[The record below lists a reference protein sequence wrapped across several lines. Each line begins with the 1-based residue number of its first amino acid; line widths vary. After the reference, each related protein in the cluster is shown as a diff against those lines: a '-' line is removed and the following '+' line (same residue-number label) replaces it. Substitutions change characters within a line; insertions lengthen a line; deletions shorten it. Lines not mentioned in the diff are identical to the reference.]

1 MAKSQYRYCNK
12 FFRHT
17 PFRSRYLKRTLRDP
31 TDPYW
36 TARVRYALT
45 LLRSLSSLMLSVAFL
60 MFGNSI
66 FTTLLA
72 LRAKIE
78 GYPNELV
85 GLMMS
90 AYFLGFAIGTFRS
103 GSLINRVGHIRAFSA
118 LAAIASICT
127 LLVLLIPNPWVWVVL
142 RVAMGIAIAGLF
154 VVVESWLNNRSTN
167 KGRGAVMAVYITI
180 GYAASSLGQQTLQL
194 GDPSGAKLFLLVGM
208 LLALALVPVA
218 LTSATH
224 PDPVEK
230 PNVDLRKLFAVS
242 PTAVIGCIVAGMIG
256 SSWWGLGPIYA
267 QEIGLGI
274 NNIATV
280 MTAALVGGLLLQLPV
295 GRLSDRFDRRTV
307 LFWITTLLL
316 IPAAVLLL
324 GPILNFWLI
333 IIAVGIFFGLSSTV
347 YPLCVAYANDHL
359 DSADVV
365 SASGGFVLFY
375 AMGAVSG
382 PLISSLA
389 MRVSGARG
397 LFVFIIAASL
407 ALGIFIIW
415 RIQIRQWV
423 PTAGKEP
430 YVPQPE
436 AQAPG
441 VVSELDPRAEVGEY
455 YDEGPDII
463 PFSDFT
469 ELTELTDHAEDK
481 QQEIAIKTPGL
492 LSQTDETGI
501 SGDDARE
508 KPQDS

>member
-1 MAKSQYRYCNK
+1 
-12 FFRHT
+12 
-17 PFRSRYLKRTLRDP
+17 
-31 TDPYW
+31 
-36 TARVRYALT
+36 
-45 LLRSLSSLMLSVAFL
+45 
-60 MFGNSI
+60 
-66 FTTLLA
+66 
-72 LRAKIE
+72 
-78 GYPNELV
+78 
-85 GLMMS
+85 
-90 AYFLGFAIGTFRS
+90 
-103 GSLINRVGHIRAFSA
+103 
-118 LAAIASICT
+118 
-127 LLVLLIPNPWVWVVL
+127 
-142 RVAMGIAIAGLF
+142 
-154 VVVESWLNNRSTN
+154 
-167 KGRGAVMAVYITI
+167 
-180 GYAASSLGQQTLQL
+180 
-194 GDPSGAKLFLLVGM
+194 M
-208 LLALALVPVA
+208 LLALSLVPVA

-230 PNVDLRKLFAVS
+230 PNIDLRKLFGVS
-242 PTAVIGCIVAGMIG
+242 PTAVVGCLVAGMIG

-267 QEIGLGI
+267 QEIGLSV
-274 NNIATV
+274 NHIASV
-280 MTAALVGGLLLQLPV
+280 MTAALVGGLLLQLPI

-307 LFWITTLLL
+307 LFWITILAL

-324 GPILNFWLI
+324 GSILNFWLI

-397 LFVFIIAASL
+397 LFVFIITASL
-407 ALGIFIIW
+407 ALGLFIIW

-430 YVPQPE
+430 YVLQPE

-441 VVSELDPRAEVGEY
+441 VVSELDPRAEVGDY

-463 PFSDFT
+463 PFSNSAERT
-469 ELTELTDHAEDK
+469 ESTDHAKDER
-481 QQEIAIKTPGL
+481 QEITIKAPDL
-492 LSQTDETGI
+492 LSQTDETVI
-501 SGDDARE
+501 SGDGARE

>member
-1 MAKSQYRYCNK
+1 M
-12 FFRHT
+12 
-17 PFRSRYLKRTLRDP
+17 
-31 TDPYW
+31 
-36 TARVRYALT
+36 RYALT
-45 LLRSLSSLMLSVAFL
+45 LLRSLASLMLSVAFL

-85 GLMMS
+85 GMMMS
-90 AYFLGFAIGTFRS
+90 AYFLGFAIGTFRA

-127 LLVLLIPNPWVWVVL
+127 LLVLLTPNPWVWVAL

-167 KGRGAVMAVYITI
+167 QGRGTVMAIYITI
-180 GYAASSLGQQTLQL
+180 GYAASSLGQQALQL
-194 GDPSGAKLFLLVGM
+194 GDPSRSELFLLVGM
-208 LLALALVPVA
+208 LLSLALVPVA
-218 LTSATH
+218 LTNATH

-230 PNVDLRKLFAVS
+230 TDIDLRKLFKIS
-242 PTAVIGCIVAGMIG
+242 PTAVIGCLVAGMIG

-267 QEIGLGI
+267 QEIGLSV
-274 NNIATV
+274 NHIASV
-280 MTAALVGGLLLQLPV
+280 MTAALVGGLLLQLPI

-307 LFWITTLLL
+307 LFWIAILLL
-316 IPAAVLLL
+316 IPATLLLL
-324 GPILNFWLI
+324 GPILNFWLVMV
-333 IIAVGIFFGLSSTV
+333 AVGIFFGLSSTL
-347 YPLCVAYANDHL
+347 YPLCVAYANDHI

-375 AMGAVSG
+375 AIGAVGG

-389 MRVSGARG
+389 MRLIGTQG
-397 LFVFIIAASL
+397 LFMFFVTASL
-407 ALGIFIIW
+407 ALGIFILW
-415 RIQIRQWV
+415 RIRIRQWV

-436 AQAPG
+436 SQAPG
-441 VVSELDPRAEVGEY
+441 VVSELDPRAPVSDY

-463 PFSDFT
+463 PFSSS
-469 ELTELTDHAEDK
+469 AEGI
-481 QQEIAIKTPGL
+481 E
-492 LSQTDETGI
+492 QTDY
-501 SGDDARE
+501 E
-508 KPQDS
+508 KDR

>member
-1 MAKSQYRYCNK
+1 M
-12 FFRHT
+12 
-17 PFRSRYLKRTLRDP
+17 KRTLRDP
-31 TDPYW
+31 TDPNR
-36 TARVRYALT
+36 TERVRYALT

-103 GSLINRVGHIRAFSA
+103 GLLINRVGHIRAFSA

-142 RVAMGIAIAGLF
+142 RVGMGIAIAGLF

-167 KGRGAVMAVYITI
+167 QGRGAVMAVYITI
-180 GYAASSLGQQTLQL
+180 GFAASALGQQTLQL
-194 GDPSGAKLFLLVGM
+194 GDPGESELFLLVGM
-208 LLALALVPVA
+208 LLALSLVPVA

-230 PNVDLRKLFAVS
+230 PNIDLRKLFGVS
-242 PTAVIGCIVAGMIG
+242 PTAVIGCLVAGMIG

-267 QEIGLGI
+267 QEIGLSV
-274 NNIATV
+274 NHIASV

-307 LFWITTLLL
+307 LFWITILVL

-324 GPILNFWLI
+324 GSILNFWLI
-333 IIAVGIFFGLSSTV
+333 IIAVGLFFGLSSTI

-397 LFVFIIAASL
+397 LFVFIITASL

-430 YVPQPE
+430 YVLQPE

-441 VVSELDPRAEVGEY
+441 VVSELDPRAEVGDY

-463 PFSDFT
+463 PFSNSGERT
-469 ELTELTDHAEDK
+469 ESTDHAKDK
-481 QQEIAIKTPGL
+481 RLEITIKAPDL
-492 LSQTDETGI
+492 LSQTDETVI